1 MTTKRDDEFHSY
13 VRDKRAG
20 LLRTATVLTSGDR
33 HLAEDLVQ
41 TALTRLYLAWPRVR
55 AMNVDAY
62 ARRVL
67 VNALVDEK
75 RRPASRRETAS
86 AEPPDRPLPD
96 HASGGGA
103 DPDLLRALAA
113 LPSGMRAAVV
123 LRHVEGL
130 SVAETAHALGC
141 TEGNVKSQTAR
152 GLDRLRD
159 LLGDP
164 APAIRS

>member
-1 MTTKRDDEFHSY
+1 MTTKRDDEFHHY

-41 TALTRLYLAWPRVR
+41 TALTRLYLAWPRAR
-55 AMNVDAY
+55 LMNVDAY
-62 ARRVL
+62 VRRIL

-75 RRPASRRETAS
+75 RRPASRRETTS
-86 AEPPDRPLPD
+86 AEPPDGPLPD
-96 HASGGGA
+96 HASGATA

-141 TEGNVKSQTAR
+141 SEGNVKSQTAR

-159 LLGDP
+159 LLGEPVP
-164 APAIRS
+164 ATRH